1 MCMLLVRF
9 TNLNF
14 TANEMH
20 HSHGGL
26 SGIYAVTLPPLSTL
40 PSWSRSSIQ
49 HKQKLSLQPDKL
61 RPLASCAAKSSRSSD
76 ISSSKSNSPIT
87 SDKEENVLHV
97 LELYKQKVKYLTGN
111 IDFLKDEHAKI
122 LKSLHEEIERMKYEN
137 KELKFKLIIS
147 DGNSPA
153 WMQEKGWN
161 DKKESKSAV
170 SNSPSRRNHKVY
182 EEEINSL
189 RENLNQEKNK
199 NKLLQDQIN
208 AMNPLD
214 LDSNFNESPVEYD
227 LDVPNTIEECY
238 ALISSLRSE
247 NDAQQK
253 EIAYLQGKLSDQDN
267 SHHSQTSDQCRVM
280 SSLPALR
287 PALQS
292 KVVHRMKRQQIMTK
306 EKIRHD
312 ILKEL

>member
-1 MCMLLVRF
+1 
-9 TNLNF
+9 
-14 TANEMH
+14 MH

-40 PSWSRSSIQ
+40 PSWSRTSFQ

-61 RPLASCAAKSSRSSD
+61 RPLASCVAKSSRSSD
-76 ISSSKSNSPIT
+76 IASSKSNSPIT

-111 IDFLKDEHAKI
+111 IDFLKDEHHKI

-147 DGNSPA
+147 DGNPPA
-153 WMQEKGWN
+153 WIQEKGWH

-170 SNSPSRRNHKVY
+170 SSSPSRRNHKVY
-182 EEEINSL
+182 DEEISL
-189 RENLNQEKNK
+189 LRDNLSHEKNK
-199 NKLLQDQIN
+199 NKVLQEEIN
-208 AMNPLD
+208 AMNSLD
-214 LDSNFNESPVEYD
+214 LDCNLNESPDEFD

-253 EIAYLQGKLSDQDN
+253 EIAYLQGKLNEQDT
-267 SHHSQTSDQCRVM
+267 SAHSQASDHRVM

-306 EKIRHD
+306 EKNRHD

>member
-1 MCMLLVRF
+1 
-9 TNLNF
+9 
-14 TANEMH
+14 MH

-40 PSWSRSSIQ
+40 PSWSRSSLQ

-61 RPLASCAAKSSRSSD
+61 HPLATCAAKSSRSSE
-76 ISSSKSNSPIT
+76 IASSKSNSPIT

-97 LELYKQKVKYLTGN
+97 LDLYKQKVKYLSGN

-122 LKSLHEEIERMKYEN
+122 LKSLHEEIDRMKYEN

-147 DGNSPA
+147 DGNPPA
-153 WMQEKGWN
+153 WKQDKGWH

-170 SNSPSRRNHKVY
+170 SSSPSRRTHKIY
-182 EEEINSL
+182 EEEINAL
-189 RENLNQEKNK
+189 RENLSQEKSK
-199 NKLLQDQIN
+199 TKALQEQIN
-208 AMNPLD
+208 AMSSLD
-214 LDSNFNESPVEYD
+214 IDSNFNESPVEFD
-227 LDVPNTIEECY
+227 LNVPNTIEECY

-253 EIAYLQGKLSDQDN
+253 EIAYLQGKLNELDN
-267 SHHSQTSDQCRVM
+267 SQHSQTSEHCRVM

-292 KVVHRMKRQQIMTK
+292 KVVHRMKRQQIITK
-306 EKIRHD
+306 EKNRND

>member
-1 MCMLLVRF
+1 
-9 TNLNF
+9 
-14 TANEMH
+14 MH

-40 PSWSRSSIQ
+40 PSWSRSSLQ

-61 RPLASCAAKSSRSSD
+61 RPLASCAAKSSRNSD
-76 ISSSKSNSPIT
+76 IASSKSNSPIT

-122 LKSLHEEIERMKYEN
+122 LKSLHEEIDRMKYEN

-147 DGNSPA
+147 DGNPPA
-153 WMQEKGWN
+153 WMQEKGWH

-170 SNSPSRRNHKVY
+170 SSSPSRRNHKVY
-182 EEEINSL
+182 EEEISSL
-189 RENLNQEKNK
+189 RENLSHEKNK
-199 NKLLQDQIN
+199 NKVLQEQIN
-208 AMNPLD
+208 AMNNLD
-214 LDSNFNESPVEYD
+214 LDSNFNESPVDFD

-253 EIAYLQGKLSDQDN
+253 EIAYLQGKLNEQDN
-267 SHHSQTSDQCRVM
+267 SQHSQTSEHCRVM

-306 EKIRHD
+306 EKNRHD

>member
-1 MCMLLVRF
+1 MKPDIAILTKISF
-9 TNLNF
+9 P
-14 TANEMH
+14 ANEMH

-40 PSWSRSSIQ
+40 PSWSRSSLQ

-61 RPLASCAAKSSRSSD
+61 RPLASCTTKASRSSD
-76 ISSSKSNSPIT
+76 LSSSKSNSPVT
-87 SDKEENVLHV
+87 SDKEENVLHI
-97 LELYKQKVKYLTGN
+97 LELYKQKVKYLSGN

-122 LKSLHEEIERMKYEN
+122 LKSLHEEIDRMKYEN

-153 WMQEKGWN
+153 WMQEKSWQN
-161 DKKESKSAV
+161 KKESKSAV
-170 SNSPSRRNHKVY
+170 SNSPSRRNVKVY
-182 EEEINSL
+182 EDEINSL
-189 RENLNQEKNK
+189 RESLSHEKSK
-199 NKLLQDQIN
+199 NKLMQDQID
-208 AMNPLD
+208 AMNDELNVNAND
-214 LDSNFNESPVEYD
+214 MPVEFD
-227 LDVPNTIEECY
+227 LDVPNSIEECY

-253 EIAYLQGKLSDQDN
+253 EIAYLQGKLNQQDC
-267 SHHSQTSDQCRVM
+267 SQHSQSSDNYRVM

-306 EKIRHD
+306 EKHRHD

>member
-1 MCMLLVRF
+1 
-9 TNLNF
+9 
-14 TANEMH
+14 MH

-40 PSWSRSSIQ
+40 PSWSRSSLQ

-61 RPLASCAAKSSRSSD
+61 RPLASCAAKSSRNSE
-76 ISSSKSNSPIT
+76 IASSKSNSPIT

-97 LELYKQKVKYLTGN
+97 LDLYKQKVKYLTGN

-122 LKSLHEEIERMKYEN
+122 LKSLHEEIDRMKYEN

-147 DGNSPA
+147 DGNPTA
-153 WMQEKGWN
+153 WKQEKSWH

-170 SNSPSRRNHKVY
+170 SSSPSRRNHKVY
-182 EEEINSL
+182 EEEINTL
-189 RENLNQEKNK
+189 RENLNLEKNK
-199 NKLLQDQIN
+199 TKALQEQIN
-208 AMNPLD
+208 AMSSLD
-214 LDSNFNESPVEYD
+214 LGSNFNESPVD
-227 LDVPNTIEECY
+227 FDINVPNTIEECY

-247 NDAQQK
+247 NDSQQK
-253 EIAYLQGKLSDQDN
+253 EIAYLQGKLNELDN
-267 SHHSQTSDQCRVM
+267 SQHSQTSDHCRVM

-306 EKIRHD
+306 EKNRHD